1 MNPLPAL
8 LRILSRTKLYWGLAL
23 ICAIGALLS
32 PHTSSGANIFLS
44 YQNLTDVLRQVSI
57 TGLVATGM
65 TIVILLGGIDLS
77 VGSVMGCSSVIC
89 AMLLTRPGWT
99 PASVMAVPA
108 AVVAT
113 GVAAAFLVRFVFR
126 GLARGRDVEAGRRR
140 EIVLSPWRGHRIPA
154 LLGLAVGAAVAAY
167 AVSQVPTKFGV
178 LSVLIATPCFALAL
192 GAINGALIV
201 KGRLQPFIATLAMMV
216 SALGIGR
223 LTGGQ
228 DFAVIPVYT
237 GTNATEAFEV
247 LRSMVWGLVPM
258 PSIFFLVAIIA
269 FGAILRFTT
278 FGRYVYAIGGNVEAA
293 KLSGI
298 KVAQVQFTAYVI
310 SGMLAGIAG
319 VLFVAQYRQGKPDA
333 GSGLELD
340 AIAAVVI
347 GGTSLMGGRG
357 SLVGTFVGV
366 LIFGLLSDILQL
378 QNIDSN
384 VQLLMK
390 GLIIVGTVLV
400 QEQNLGQLLTHWR
413 GGPLAHAPTRAGS
426 AEAPRPPD
434 AAKAPTAWE
443 DMHEKT

>member
-1 MNPLPAL
+1 M
-8 LRILSRTKLYWGLAL
+8 
-23 ICAIGALLS
+23 
-32 PHTSSGANIFLS
+32 
-44 YQNLTDVLRQVSI
+44 
-57 TGLVATGM
+57 
-65 TIVILLGGIDLS
+65 GI
-77 VGSVMGCSSVIC
+77 
-89 AMLLTRPGWT
+89 
-99 PASVMAVPA
+99 PA
-108 AVVAT
+108 ATIAIAV
-113 GVAAAFLVRFVFR
+113 GVGLLARFVFN
-126 GLARGRDVEAGRRR
+126 GLERGRDVEAGRRR
-140 EIVLSPWRGHRIPA
+140 EIVLGPWRGSRIPA
-154 LLGLAVGAAVAAY
+154 ALGLAAGVAA
-167 AVSQVPTKFGV
+167 AAFAASQLDAKFGV
-178 LSVLIATPCFALAL
+178 LAVLLVTPCFALAL

-201 KGRLQPFIATLAMMV
+201 EGGLQPFIATLAMMV

-237 GTNATEAFEV
+237 GTNATQAFEA
-247 LRSMVWGLVPM
+247 LRSMVWGVLPA
-258 PSIFFLVAIIA
+258 PSLFFLVAIIF

-293 KLSGI
+293 KLSGV
-298 KVAQVQFTAYVI
+298 KVKQVQFAAYLI
-310 SGMLAGIAG
+310 SSLLAGLAG

-357 SLVGTFVGV
+357 GLAGTFVGV

-400 QEQNLGQLLTHWR
+400 QEQNLGQLMARWR
-413 GGPLAHAPTRAGS
+413 RRAPSPGPARTGS
-426 AEAPRPPD
+426 AEAIRPPQ
-434 AAKAPTAWE
+434 AVIASKERE
-443 DMHEKT
+443 DIHEAS

>member
-1 MNPLPAL
+1 MSPVRAS

-23 ICAIGALLS
+23 ICLIGTLLS
-32 PHTSSGANIFLS
+32 PETSSGRNIFLS

-89 AMLLTRPGWT
+89 AMLLTKPGWT
-99 PASVMAVPA
+99 PAAIMGVPA
-108 AVVAT
+108 ATIAIAV
-113 GVAAAFLVRFVFR
+113 GVGLLARFVFN
-126 GLARGRDVEAGRRR
+126 GLERGRDVEAGRRR
-140 EIVLSPWRGHRIPA
+140 EIVLGPWRGSRIPA
-154 LLGLAVGAAVAAY
+154 TLGLAAGVTAAAFVA
-167 AVSQVPTKFGV
+167 SQVDAKFGV
-178 LSVLIATPCFALAL
+178 LAVLLVTPCFALAL

-201 KGRLQPFIATLAMMV
+201 EGGLQPFIATLAMMV

-237 GTNATEAFEV
+237 GTNATQAFEA
-247 LRSMVWGLVPM
+247 LRSMVWGVLPA
-258 PSIFFLVAIIA
+258 PSLFFLVAIIF

-293 KLSGI
+293 KLSGV
-298 KVAQVQFTAYVI
+298 KVKQVQFAAYLI
-310 SGMLAGIAG
+310 SGLLAGLAG

-357 SLVGTFVGV
+357 GLAGTFVGV

-400 QEQNLGQLLTHWR
+400 QEQNLGQLMARWR
-413 GGPLAHAPTRAGS
+413 RQAPSPRPARTGS
-426 AEAPRPPD
+426 AEAIRPQ
-434 AAKAPTAWE
+434 AVMASKERE
-443 DMHEKT
+443 DIHEAS

>member
-1 MNPLPAL
+1 MNPLRL
-8 LRILSRTKLYWGLAL
+8 FSRTKLYWGLAL
-23 ICAIGALLS
+23 ICLIGALLS
-32 PHTSSGANIFLS
+32 PHTSSGRNIFLS
-44 YQNLTDVLRQVSI
+44 YNNLTDVLRQVSI

-77 VGSVMGCSSVIC
+77 VGSVMGCATIIC

-99 PASVMAVPA
+99 AAALMGVPFATLASAL
-108 AVVAT
+108 AT
-113 GVAAAFLVRFVFR
+113 GFLARFIFI
-126 GLARGRDVEAGRRR
+126 GLARGRDAEAGRRR
-140 EIVLSPWRGHRIPA
+140 EIRLDAWRGYRIPT
-154 LLGLAVGAAVAAY
+154 LVGLAAGAVVAV
-167 AVSQVPTKFGV
+167 VTSSQVYTKFGV
-178 LSVLIATPCFALAL
+178 LAVLLVTPCFALML

-201 KGRLQPFIATLAMMV
+201 KGRMQPFIATLAMMV

-223 LTGGQ
+223 LTAGQ
-228 DFAVIPVYT
+228 DYAVIPVYT
-237 GTNATEAFEV
+237 GTNASQSFET

-258 PSIFFLVAIIA
+258 PSLFFLAAIIFF
-269 FGAILRFTT
+269 GAVLRFTT

-298 KVAQVQFTAYVI
+298 KVEQVQFAAYVI
-310 SGMLAGIAG
+310 SGLLAGVAG

-357 SLVGTFVGV
+357 GLAGTFVGV

-400 QEQNLGQLLTHWR
+400 QEQNLGQLLARWR
-413 GGPLAHAPTRAGS
+413 GVPLAAATTRAGS
-426 AEAPRPPD
+426 TGNSRPPD
-434 AAKAPTAWE
+434 AAKASTIRE
-443 DMHEKT
+443 DIHETS